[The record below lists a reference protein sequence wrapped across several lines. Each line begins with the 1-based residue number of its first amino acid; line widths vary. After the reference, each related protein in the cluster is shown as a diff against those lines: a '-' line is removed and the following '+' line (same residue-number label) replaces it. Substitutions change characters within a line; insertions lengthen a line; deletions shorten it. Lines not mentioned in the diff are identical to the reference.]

1 MKPFVRLIAMLA
13 PVWPVMLL
21 AVCLGWLT
29 IAANIG
35 LMVTSAWL
43 IAAAALHP
51 SIAEL
56 SVAIVGVR
64 FFGVARAVFRY
75 LERYISHDATFRIL
89 SRLRVGFYQ
98 RLEPLAPANLQT
110 WQSGE
115 LFSAIVGD
123 VETLKDFYLRVL
135 APPLIAVLTLTGL
148 LLVFQHYSLSLAA
161 WVFAGFLLAVIVL
174 PLAVRQVNK
183 GGGSELV
190 AARAALKAYLLD
202 TVNGMTEIAAFDHQ
216 QRHLST
222 IRNLNDHLIRL
233 QGRIAAVSSLSDSWG
248 SLIMNGTLWGVL
260 WLLIPLVRSGT
271 VEGVYLAA
279 MALAVQS
286 SFEAV
291 LPLPMAVHY
300 CQESLAAARRLFRLV
315 DAPAAVLPSGQE
327 QFAEP
332 EQAEVCVQGVSFEYD
347 GLGKALNRISFSLR
361 PGKRV
366 ALIGPSGAG
375 KSTIIHLLLRF
386 WEIESGLITLN
397 GRDYR
402 TINPEAVR
410 RLFSVVSQ
418 QTHIFNAS
426 IRENIL
432 LACPEAGER
441 ELMAAVRGAALDEFT
456 AGLPEGLDT
465 QVGNNGQALSGGQRQ
480 RIAIAR
486 ALLKNTPVLLLDEPT
501 VGLDP
506 ITAKQIM
513 NTIDTLMRGRA
524 TLLIT
529 HDLTDVE
536 TMDEILVLD
545 QGEVTER
552 GTFAELLNSQGLFA
566 RLWHLQQTPLA

>member
-161 WVFAGFLLAVIVL
+161 WVFAGFLLAGIVL

-347 GLGKALNRISFSLR
+347 GLGKVLNRISFSLR

>member
-161 WVFAGFLLAVIVL
+161 LVFAGFLLAGIVL

-566 RLWHLQQTPLA
+566 RLWHLQQIPLA

>member
-161 WVFAGFLLAVIVL
+161 WVFAGFLLAGIVL